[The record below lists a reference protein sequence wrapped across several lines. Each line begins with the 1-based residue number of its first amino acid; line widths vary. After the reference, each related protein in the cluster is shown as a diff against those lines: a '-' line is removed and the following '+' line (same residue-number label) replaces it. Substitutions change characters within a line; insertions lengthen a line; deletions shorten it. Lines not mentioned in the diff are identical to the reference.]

1 MLIIGAGL
9 FEGAGLFAGAGFAV
23 CIGAVALL
31 VAIAL
36 GVYLF
41 GIYNGFVELKNNI
54 DRAWANI
61 DVLLKQRYDELP
73 NIVNSVKGY
82 MKHEKGVLE
91 SVTAARTAF
100 LNAQTI
106 GEKAAADAG
115 MTGALKTLFA
125 VAESYPQ
132 LKANE
137 NFLQLQSR
145 ISALENEIADRRE
158 FYNNSVML
166 LNARIQM
173 IPDKI
178 VAGIMGLKER
188 EYFKVAEA
196 EKQTVKVSF
205 EEEEEEKP
213 KKKKKQ

>member
-1 MLIIGAGL
+1 MLIGGIGILAC
-9 FEGAGLFAGAGFAV
+9 V
-23 CIGAVALL
+23 GAVTLL
-31 VAIAL
+31 AAIAV

-73 NIVNSVKGY
+73 NLVNSVKGY

-137 NFLQLQSR
+137 NFLQLQGR

-178 VAGIMGLKER
+178 VAGFMGLKGR

-205 EEEEEEKP
+205 EEEEAP
-213 KKKKKQ
+213 AKKKK